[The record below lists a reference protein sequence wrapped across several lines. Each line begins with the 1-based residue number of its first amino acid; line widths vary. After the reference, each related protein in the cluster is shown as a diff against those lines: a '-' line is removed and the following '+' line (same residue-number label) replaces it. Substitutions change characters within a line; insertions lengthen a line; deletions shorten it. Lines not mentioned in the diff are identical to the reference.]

1 MNRRL
6 SEARIRGTCRELLAK
21 QDRVS
26 GRALCAELR
35 TRFGAVGKTERVFQ
49 IWREETSVR
58 ANQVAVAGMPANIAE
73 LQRRLEAAEAA
84 AAENLARAE
93 RAEYR
98 EQAHQDKWA
107 MEIDGL
113 RAQLRSQPNYAGEIR
128 GLQEQV
134 LRLTVE
140 MHAARAALKRE
151 ATDRGVS
158 VEPGFRGGR

>member
-6 SEARIRGTCRELLAK
+6 SEARIRGTCRELISK
-21 QDRVS
+21 GGRVS

-49 IWREETSVR
+49 IWREES
-58 ANQVAVAGMPANIAE
+58 AVKAAATLAPGDALE
-73 LQRRLEAAEAA
+73 LRRCLAAAEAV

-107 MEIDGL
+107 MEVDGL
-113 RAQLRSQPNYAGEIR
+113 RTQVRAQPNYAAELR
-128 GLQEQV
+128 ALQEQV
-134 LRLTVE
+134 LKLTVE
-140 MHAARAALKRE
+140 LHAAKAALRRE
-151 ATDRGVS
+151 APDTS
-158 VEPGFRGGR
+158 

>member
-1 MNRRL
+1 MSN
-6 SEARIRGTCRELLAK
+6 GG
-21 QDRVS
+21 RVS

-49 IWREETSVR
+49 IWREET
-58 ANQVAVAGMPANIAE
+58 AVKGSQGTSTAVSADLAE
-73 LQRRLEAAEAA
+73 LERRLATAEAA

-113 RAQLRSQPNYAGEIR
+113 RSQLRAQPNYAAELR
-128 GLQEQV
+128 ALQEQV
-134 LRLTVE
+134 LKLTVE
-140 MHAARAALKRE
+140 LHAARAALKQ
-151 ATDRGVS
+151 
-158 VEPGFRGGR
+158 EPPSP